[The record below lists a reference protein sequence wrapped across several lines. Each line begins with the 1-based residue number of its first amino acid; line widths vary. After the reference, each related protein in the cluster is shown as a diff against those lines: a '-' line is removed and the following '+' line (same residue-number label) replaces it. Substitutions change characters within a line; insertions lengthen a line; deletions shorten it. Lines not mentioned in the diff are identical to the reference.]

1 MITRYYCTNIF
12 SEQAKEL
19 IEFYRDIL
27 EIPVMKTDM
36 DEFNGVYF
44 GFPESEPTLCIWD
57 CKVFGVQRTGRQSFV
72 FQTDNLDITMECLMK
87 KDVVMGEAV
96 RYDWGTYEV
105 RLQDPDGNEIVIFET
120 V

>member
-27 EIPVMKTDM
+27 EIPVMKTEM

-44 GFPESEPTLCIWD
+44 GFPESEPTLCIWI
-57 CKVFGVQRTGRQSFV
+57 VSIWRTADRISVLRFS
-72 FQTDNLDITMECLMK
+72 N
-87 KDVVMGEAV
+87 
-96 RYDWGTYEV
+96 R
-105 RLQDPDGNEIVIFET
+105 
-120 V
+120 